1 MERGNQSQII
11 GVSRGF
17 CFCCPR
23 IQWKSGDLN
32 RCFFI
37 GKDGRTVK
45 KLLTLV
51 LTAALF
57 VTFAV
62 GCGGETKKATSE
74 TKSTASSP
82 GGAAPEKKPG

>member
-1 MERGNQSQII
+1 
-11 GVSRGF
+11 
-17 CFCCPR
+17 
-23 IQWKSGDLN
+23 
-32 RCFFI
+32 
-37 GKDGRTVK
+37 VK

-62 GCGGETKKATSE
+62 GCGGETKKATGE
-74 TKSTASSP
+74 TKTTTTSGG